1 MTKDEAMNKATAAL
15 DRAEKAHGDE
25 RQQELNI
32 ADRWITL
39 VVHGFNADREPV
51 LA

>member
-1 MTKDEAMNKATAAL
+1 VTKNEAMDKATAAL
-15 DRAEKAHGDE
+15 DRAEKANGDD
-25 RQQELNI
+25 RQSELNI

-39 VVHGFNADREPV
+39 VVHGFNTDREPV